1 MKDPR
6 ISFEFSGAVCMYVCV
21 CVCVC
26 VCGVCVWFVGV
37 WGGGSNRATIYLWW
51 FEFLHS
57 LCIISNKNKIIWVST
72 FKINDALGLHC
83 K

>member
-1 MKDPR
+1 M
-6 ISFEFSGAVCMYVCV
+6 CV
-21 CVCVC
+21 CVCMRACVHVCVVC
-26 VCGVCVWFVGV
+26 VCV

-72 FKINDALGLHC
+72 FKINNALGLHC